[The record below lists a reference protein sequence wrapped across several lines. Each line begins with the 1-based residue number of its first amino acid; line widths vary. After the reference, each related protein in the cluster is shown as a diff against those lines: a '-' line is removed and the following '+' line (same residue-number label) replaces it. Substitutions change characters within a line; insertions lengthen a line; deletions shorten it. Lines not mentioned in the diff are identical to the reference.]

1 MEAVSKFIWD
11 GLFYNVLT
19 RTFMRVESPA
29 GKCKSFRKNFVF
41 ISIEKYESD
50 DETVQLCV
58 TDCMM

>member
-19 RTFMRVESPA
+19 RTFMCVEIPA
-29 GKCKSFRKNFVF
+29 GKCKYFGKNFAF

-58 TDCMM
+58 ADCMM